1 MITADELA
9 TVFKASA
16 RAQRRSRI
24 HAALLRGMAGDLEAG
39 GPMVALL
46 EDVIDQAASDG
57 QLLLID
63 QLPTRLTTAVHALAL
78 RGQNLL
84 AEVYPS
90 VGGHGA
96 LHEVWPVARSVI
108 AEQPVLFRS
117 LVLQPNRRSEPAR
130 AAMLWAALAFLGAQH
145 PAPVRLFDVGAG
157 AGLVLAFDSYQQQ
170 IFGEQIGDRHSPVDL
185 GHVWRTPPDVDF
197 AAVPPIVDRRAC
209 DASPGNPANPQYVRE
224 LVAYLAPDVPEQ
236 IARLTAACQHVAH
249 QQIQVDKSLASI
261 WLPRGISWPRADA
274 QSVIWHSDLVL
285 SMTVP
290 ERTEFASQL
299 LAAASRAT
307 DTAPFTAISFE
318 PVGADVLLYQ
328 DPVGAD
334 VRSGELQINPNEYEL
349 RINRWPEGTSTV
361 LASAEPN
368 GESASWLLSAP
379 S

>member
-1 MITADELA
+1 MSAEDLA
-9 TVFKASA
+9 TIFKASA

-24 HAALLRGMAGDLEAG
+24 NAALLRGMAGDLEAG
-39 GPMVALL
+39 GLMVALL
-46 EDVIDQAASDG
+46 KDITDGAASDG
-57 QLLLID
+57 QLLLTAE
-63 QLPTRLTTAVHALAL
+63 LPARLTTAVHAVAL
-78 RGQNLL
+78 RGQNPI

-96 LHEVWPVARSVI
+96 LHEVWPVARAVMT
-108 AEQPVLFRS
+108 EQPTLFAS
-117 LVLQPNRRSEPAR
+117 IALQPNRRSEPAR
-130 AAMLWAALAFLGAQH
+130 AAMLWAALAYLGAQH
-145 PAPVRLFDVGAG
+145 SEPVRLFDVGSG

-170 IFGEQIGDRHSPVDL
+170 IFGEQIGDPQSPVDL

-197 AAVPPIVDRRAC
+197 AAVPPIVNRRAC
-209 DASPGNPANPQYVRE
+209 DALPGNPANPQYVRE

-236 IARLTAACQHVAH
+236 IARLTAACQYVAH
-249 QQIQVDKSLASI
+249 QQLQVDKSLAST

-307 DTAPFTAISFE
+307 DTAPFTTISFE

-328 DPVGAD
+328 DPVGAA

-349 RINRWPEGTSTV
+349 RINRWPEATSTV

-379 S
+379 A